1 MAIMF
6 KAFSNMYQD
15 SVSLMQLSAQINK
28 QDGIEACSVAMGT
41 PANLTRMQ
49 DAGFGIIEAQP
60 NDLVIAV
67 KGTTEAV
74 ESAIT
79 FATEQ
84 LTAKKTLSSDSN
96 TFSLPNNSFELTL
109 ANFPDANMALIS
121 VPGEYAAGEALKA
134 LKLGLNVMMF
144 SDNVSLED
152 EKLIKTYAQS
162 QNLMVMGPDCG
173 TAIINGIPL
182 GFANVVREGEIGI
195 VAASGTG
202 LQEATCRVHQL
213 GKGISQALGT
223 GGHDLHQ
230 SIGGISMKTG
240 LLALIEDKKTQVII
254 LISKPPAKEIA
265 TEILSIAEKSTKPIV
280 VHFLGADA
288 SEFNSPTIHF
298 AQNLAH
304 SAEIAVALLNQTQVE
319 PEFSYLAKDEL
330 SMIAKYKESL
340 APTQQYIR
348 GVFAGGTFCYEAQL
362 VAKKAGLNGF
372 SNTPVSGY
380 ENLADVWRSQL
391 HTYVDLGDDAFTQ
404 GRPHPMI
411 DPTLRNERIAKEA
424 QDPETAVVLFDV
436 VIGYGASDT
445 PIDELIKVITDV
457 KSTSTQ
463 LPVFIA
469 HVCGTDSDPQNRASI
484 ISQLTEQGVLIAD
497 CNAKAAMLAVA
508 LIQSQA

>member
-1 MAIMF
+1 MAITF

-28 QDGIEACSVAMGT
+28 LEGIEACSVAMGT
-41 PANLTRMQ
+41 PANLSRMQ
-49 DAGFGIIEAQP
+49 EAGFGVIEALP

-67 KGTTEAV
+67 QGEAAALDA
-74 ESAIT
+74 AIA

-84 LTAKKTLSSDSN
+84 LTAKKTTSSGASA
-96 TFSLPNNSFELTL
+96 FSLPNNSFELTL
-109 ANFPDANMALIS
+109 TNHPEANMALIS
-121 VPGEYAAGEALKA
+121 VPGEYAAAEALKA

-152 EKLIKTYAQS
+152 EKLIKTYAKS
-162 QNLMVMGPDCG
+162 QDLMVMGPDCG

-182 GFANVVREGEIGI
+182 GFANVVRKGEIGI

-230 SIGGISMKTG
+230 SIGGLSMKTG
-240 LLALIEDKKTQVII
+240 LEALIEDENTKVII
-254 LISKPPAKEIA
+254 LISKPPAPEIA
-265 TEILSIAEKSTKPIV
+265 NAILSIAQQSPKPVV
-280 VHFLGADA
+280 VHFLGADPA
-288 SEFNSPTIHF
+288 EFNAPALYF
-298 AQNLAH
+298 AENLAH
-304 SAEIAVALLNQTQVE
+304 SAQMAVSLLDKSEINMGFTPLSEEERSTAINQKRKLTN
-319 PEFSYLAKDEL
+319 
-330 SMIAKYKESL
+330 
-340 APTQQYIR
+340 QQKFIR

-362 VAKKAGLNGF
+362 IAKKAGLSGY
-372 SNTPVSGY
+372 SNTPVAGY
-380 ENLADVWRSQL
+380 EALSDVWVSQG

-411 DPTLRNERIAKEA
+411 DPSLRNERIEKEA
-424 QDPETAVVLFDV
+424 LCPDTAVVLFDV
-436 VIGYGASDT
+436 VIGYGASQT
-445 PIDELIKVITDV
+445 PIDELLTVLSRV
-457 KSTSTQ
+457 KSSTQQ

-469 HVCGTDSDPQNRASI
+469 HVCGTDSDPQNRDTI
-484 ISQLTEQGVLIAD
+484 LSQLAEQGVIITD

-508 LIQSQA
+508 VIEARA